1 MANQQ
6 FLLKDNTNVNIRPLR
21 SDDIPLLQEMHRR
34 LSPGS
39 VYYRYLRA
47 YTPTLHDWQQICQLQ
62 EQKQGAALVAA
73 TAEPW
78 EKIMGLAYYVINPA
92 YRQTAEPAILVE
104 DRFQGLG
111 LGRILF
117 HQLSRLAQSNHVHT
131 FDALVHAGNQAI
143 LRLIQGT
150 GYPFTTE
157 LAYGTRE
164 VRISLQPAAPVYA
177 DQYTAVPL
185 ATA

>member
-1 MANQQ
+1 MANQH
-6 FLLKDNTNVNIRPLR
+6 FLLKDKTNIIIRPLR
-21 SDDIPLLQEMHRR
+21 LDDIPLLQEMHQR

-47 YTPTLHDWQQICQLQ
+47 YTPTLQDWRQICQLQ
-62 EQKQGAALVAA
+62 ELKQGAALVAT
-73 TAEPW
+73 TAAPW
-78 EKIMGLAYYVINPA
+78 EKIVGLAYYVVNPA
-92 YRQTAEPAILVE
+92 LRQTAEPAILVE

-117 HQLSRLAQSNHVHT
+117 SQLCLLAQSNHVHT

-143 LRLIQGT
+143 LRLLQGA

-164 VRISLQPAAPVYA
+164 VRILLRPAAPVYS
-177 DQYTAVPL
+177 DRYTAVPL
-185 ATA
+185 TTA